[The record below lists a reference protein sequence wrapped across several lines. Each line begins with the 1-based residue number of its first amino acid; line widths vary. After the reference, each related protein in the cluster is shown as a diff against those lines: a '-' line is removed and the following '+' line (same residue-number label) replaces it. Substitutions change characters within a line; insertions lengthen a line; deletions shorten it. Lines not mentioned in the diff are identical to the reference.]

1 MSAPTVLLKPAI
13 EAVMQVAREG
23 EAAEPTE
30 PAPAPLR
37 RYLRFARLPAP
48 ALDIARRVV
57 DEDDEFRERVA
68 KQVTEDDVGEAGW
81 LWLTRPDGWEA
92 RLEELRKRQQE
103 QEHSLHEQRAERE
116 AHRRLSG
123 AEDRARRAEVAL
135 TARTQELVE
144 SREELAR
151 ERAAR
156 QQAESEH
163 SRILASIDELAA
175 QRNAAVRQL
184 KEVEAELAQRSADLR
199 HARHEIRMR
208 EAEVAQAVAPATAP
222 VAPATAPAAPAT
234 APAAPGPPP
243 ETQNDNTSAAAMRA
257 DLSKLIAAAAG
268 AADQLSDALA
278 AAARVL
284 APEASRAPEPAPSA
298 SQPKHMAGAGRVP
311 VRLPPGIP
319 DDSVEAVEHLVRAPG
334 ALLLVDG
341 YNISQAAWYQDPIA
355 RQRARLVDALAEL
368 HARTGVEVEVV
379 FDGADVDR
387 VGERP
392 ARPAVRVRFSAPGVE
407 ADDVVLGLVDAAPA
421 RRPVLVAS
429 SDHRVRDGARRRG
442 ANVLGARQLLSA
454 LRR

>member
-1 MSAPTVLLKPAI
+1 MSAPTVLLKPAL

-30 PAPAPLR
+30 PAPQQLK

-57 DEDDEFRERVA
+57 EEDDAFRERVA
-68 KQVTEDDVGEAGW
+68 AHLTEDAVGEAGW

-92 RLEELRKRQQE
+92 RLDELRKRLQE
-103 QEHSLHEQRAERE
+103 QEHAEHEERVERE
-116 AHRRLSG
+116 SHRRLAG

-135 TARTQELVE
+135 TGRTREVAQAR
-144 SREELAR
+144 
-151 ERAAR
+151 
-156 QQAESEH
+156 
-163 SRILASIDELAA
+163 DELANERA
-175 QRNAAVRQL
+175 RRQHAEAEFERLAATIGELTEQRNAAVRRL
-184 KEVEAELAQRSADLR
+184 KDVEAELAQRAADLR

-208 EAEVAQAVAPATAP
+208 EAEAAQTAAAQTKAVPTSDPAQLAAFVGEAARAAELLSGALAGASELLAPPSSAPAVAAD
-222 VAPATAPAAPAT
+222 
-234 APAAPGPPP
+234 PP
-243 ETQNDNTSAAAMRA
+243 EPPARSLTSPPVPTPTRAA
-257 DLSKLIAAAAG
+257 L
-268 AADQLSDALA
+268 
-278 AAARVL
+278 
-284 APEASRAPEPAPSA
+284 
-298 SQPKHMAGAGRVP
+298 H
-311 VRLPPGIP
+311 LPPGVV

-341 YNISQAAWYQDPIA
+341 YNISHAAWYQDPIA
-355 RQRARLVDALAEL
+355 RQRTRLVDALAEL

-387 VGERP
+387 IGDRP

-407 ADDVVLGLVDAAPA
+407 ADDVVLELVAAAPA
-421 RRPVLVAS
+421 RRPVIVAS

-442 ANVLGARQLLSA
+442 ANVIGARQLLSA

>member
-1 MSAPTVLLKPAI
+1 MSAPTVLLKPAL
-13 EAVMQVAREG
+13 EAVMQVARDG

-30 PAPAPLR
+30 PAPAQLR

-57 DEDDEFRERVA
+57 EEDDAFRERVA
-68 KQVTEDDVGEAGW
+68 KQLTEDDVGEAGW
-81 LWLTRPDGWEA
+81 LWLTRPDGWED

-103 QEHSLHEQRAERE
+103 QEHALHEERAERE

-135 TARTQELVE
+135 AARTQELVE
-144 SREELAR
+144 VREELAR
-151 ERAAR
+151 QRSVR
-156 QQAESEH
+156 QHSEDEH
-163 SRILASIDELAA
+163 NRIVSTIEELTA

-208 EAEVAQAVAPATAP
+208 EAEMAQVVTPPAAPVAP
-222 VAPATAPAAPAT
+222 VAPAAAAAPTEPEPNPNPNASAT
-234 APAAPGPPP
+234 
-243 ETQNDNTSAAAMRA
+243 MRT

-268 AADQLSDALA
+268 AADQLSGALA
-278 AAARVL
+278 AAAELL
-284 APEASRAPEPAPSA
+284 APETPAAEPSSESRAPA
-298 SQPKHMAGAGRVP
+298 SPTKHLAGAGRVP
-311 VRLPPGIP
+311 LRLPPGIA
-319 DDSVEAVEHLVRAPG
+319 DDSPEAVEHLVRAPG

-368 HARTGVEVEVV
+368 HARAGIEIEVV

-387 VGERP
+387 AGDRS

-407 ADDVVLGLVDAAPA
+407 ADDVVLVLVDAAPTL
-421 RRPVLVAS
+421 RPVIVAS
-429 SDHRVRDGARRRG
+429 SYHRVRDGARRRG
-442 ANVLGARQLLSA
+442 ANVLGARQLLTA

>member
-1 MSAPTVLLKPAI
+1 MSAPTVLLKPAL

-57 DEDDEFRERVA
+57 EEDDAFRERVA
-68 KQVTEDDVGEAGW
+68 RQLTEEAVGEAGW
-81 LWLTRPDGWEA
+81 LWLTRPEGWEA
-92 RLEELRKRQQE
+92 RLEELRKQQQE
-103 QEHSLHEQRAERE
+103 QEHALHEERAERE

-135 TARTQELVE
+135 TARTQELV
-144 SREELAR
+144 
-151 ERAAR
+151 AAR
-156 QQAESEH
+156 
-163 SRILASIDELAA
+163 DELAHEHVARQHAEAEHARIVATIEELNA

-208 EAEVAQAVAPATAP
+208 EAEVEQVRAEASAVPAAAPAPPAAAPTVARGEPAP
-222 VAPATAPAAPAT
+222 VA
-234 APAAPGPPP
+234 
-243 ETQNDNTSAAAMRA
+243 RA
-257 DLSKLIAAAAG
+257 QLSKLIADAAG
-268 AADQLSDALA
+268 AAEQLSAALA
-278 AAARVL
+278 GAAQLL
-284 APEASRAPEPAPSA
+284 APEPQPAPEEPRPAVPPPSGTKEPRHLA
-298 SQPKHMAGAGRVP
+298 PANRVP
-311 VRLPPGIP
+311 LRLPPGVS

-355 RQRARLVDALAEL
+355 RQRSRLVDALAEL
-368 HARTGVEVEVV
+368 HARSGVDVEVV
-379 FDGADVDR
+379 FDGADVERINDR
-387 VGERP
+387 S

-407 ADDVVLGLVDAAPA
+407 ADDVVLGLVDAVPS
-421 RRPVLVAS
+421 RRPVIVAS

-454 LRR
+454 LHR

>member
-1 MSAPTVLLKPAI
+1 LLKPAL
-13 EAVMQVAREG
+13 EAVMQVARDG

-30 PAPAPLR
+30 PAPAQLR

-57 DEDDEFRERVA
+57 DEDDAFRERVA
-68 KQVTEDDVGEAGW
+68 RQLTEDDVGEAGW

-103 QEHSLHEQRAERE
+103 EEHALHEERAERE

-135 TARTQELVE
+135 TARTQEVADA
-144 SREELAR
+144 REELAR

-156 QQAESEH
+156 DYAQNEH
-163 SRILASIDELAA
+163 DRIVTTIEELTA

-208 EAEVAQAVAPATAP
+208 EAEVAQAVAPPTAS
-222 VAPATAPAAPAT
+222 PAAAPAAAV
-234 APAAPGPPP
+234 PAAAAEP
-243 ETQNDNTSAAAMRA
+243 QNDSASANAMRA
-257 DLSKLIAAAAG
+257 DLSRLIAAAAG

-278 AAARVL
+278 AAAQLL
-284 APEASRAPEPAPSA
+284 APEPPAAAGPPAESSPVAP
-298 SQPKHMAGAGRVP
+298 QPRHLAGAGRVP
-311 VRLPPGIP
+311 LRLPPGIV

-368 HARTGVEVEVV
+368 HARTGIDIEVV

-387 VGERP
+387 VGERS

-407 ADDVVLGLVDAAPA
+407 ADDVVLGLVDAAPS
-421 RRPVLVAS
+421 RRPVIVAS

>member
-1 MSAPTVLLKPAI
+1 MSAPTVLLKPAL
-13 EAVMQVAREG
+13 EAVMQVARQG

-57 DEDDEFRERVA
+57 EEDDAFRERVA
-68 KQVTEDDVGEAGW
+68 KQLTQDEVGEAGW

-92 RLEELRKRQQE
+92 RLEELRKHQQE
-103 QEHSLHEQRAERE
+103 HEHALHEERAERE
-116 AHRRLSG
+116 AHRRLTG

-135 TARTQELVE
+135 TARTQELAAA
-144 SREELAR
+144 REELAH
-151 ERAAR
+151 ERALR
-156 QQAESEH
+156 QHAVTEH
-163 SRILASIDELAA
+163 DRIVTTIDELMM

-184 KEVEAELAQRSADLR
+184 KEVEAELAQRSADLT

-208 EAEVAQAVAPATAP
+208 EAEVAQTTTHVPPTPSVAEAP
-222 VAPATAPAAPAT
+222 VAPTTVPPSPTADT
-234 APAAPGPPP
+234 ARPL
-243 ETQNDNTSAAAMRA
+243 RA
-257 DLSKLIAAAAG
+257 DLSKLIAEAAN
-268 AADQLSDALA
+268 AAEHLSGALA
-278 AAARVL
+278 AAAELL
-284 APEASRAPEPAPSA
+284 ASDPAPA
-298 SQPKHMAGAGRVP
+298 PAKPAAPAPQPKHLAATRAP
-311 VRLPPGIP
+311 LRLPPGITE
-319 DDSVEAVEHLVRAPG
+319 DSVEAVEHLVRAPG
-334 ALLLVDG
+334 AVLLVDG

-387 VGERP
+387 LGERNP
-392 ARPAVRVRFSAPGVE
+392 RPAVRVRFSAPGVE

-421 RRPVLVAS
+421 RRPVIVAS

-442 ANVLGARQLLSA
+442 ANVVGARQLLSA